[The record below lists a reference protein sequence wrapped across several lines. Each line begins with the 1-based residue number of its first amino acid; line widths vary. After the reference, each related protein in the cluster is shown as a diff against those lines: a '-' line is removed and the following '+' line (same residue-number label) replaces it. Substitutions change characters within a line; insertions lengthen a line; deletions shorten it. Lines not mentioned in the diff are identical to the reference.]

1 MCRFRWS
8 VVLPEKGENKK
19 ELKDMSNN
27 AKIVTVVVSLV
38 LVIIIS
44 GVLTL
49 SYLNRSCEKLEKTVT
64 SAGLF
69 IQSKQWDSAEKLLN
83 DFESDWNKTKYS
95 WAILLD
101 HFEIDNIDNS
111 YTKTKKYVESKDYPS
126 ALAELEALKE
136 YIKHIPKKE
145 SFSLENIM

>member
-1 MCRFRWS
+1 
-8 VVLPEKGENKK
+8 
-19 ELKDMSNN
+19 MSNN
-27 AKIVTVVVSLV
+27 TKTVTVVISLV

-49 SYLNRSCEKLEKTVT
+49 YYLNRSCERLEKTVN

-83 DFESDWNKTKYS
+83 DFASDWDRTKFG

>member
-1 MCRFRWS
+1 
-8 VVLPEKGENKK
+8 
-19 ELKDMSNN
+19 MSNN
-27 AKIVTVVVSLV
+27 TKTVTVVVSLV

-49 SYLNRSCEKLEKTVT
+49 YYLNRSCEKLEKAVD
-64 SAGLF
+64 SAGLL
-69 IQSKQWDSAEKLLN
+69 IQTKQWDSAEKFL
-83 DFESDWNKTKYS
+83 DAFATDWDRTKFG

-111 YTKTKKYVESKDYPS
+111 YIKTRKYVECKDYPS
-126 ALAELEALKE
+126 ALAELESLKA

>member
-1 MCRFRWS
+1 
-8 VVLPEKGENKK
+8 
-19 ELKDMSNN
+19 MSNN
-27 AKIVTVVVSLV
+27 TKTLTVVVSLV

-49 SYLNRSCEKLEKTVT
+49 YYLNRSCEKLEKAVD
-64 SAGLF
+64 SAGLL
-69 IQSKQWDSAEKLLN
+69 IQAKQWDSAEKLLD
-83 DFESDWNKTKYS
+83 DFATDWDRTKS
-95 WAILLD
+95 GWAILLD

-111 YTKTKKYVESKDYPS
+111 YIKTRKYVECKDYPS
-126 ALAELEALKE
+126 ALAELEALKA